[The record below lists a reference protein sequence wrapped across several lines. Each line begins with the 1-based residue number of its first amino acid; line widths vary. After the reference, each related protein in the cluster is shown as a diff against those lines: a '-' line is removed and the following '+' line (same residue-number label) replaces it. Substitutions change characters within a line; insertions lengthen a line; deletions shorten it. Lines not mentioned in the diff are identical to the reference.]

1 VTSDAADAPL
11 RVTTL
16 ELFFDLARYP
26 LSAAALAVQLGS
38 PLVVHPGAPF
48 TLNPFHLSERHS
60 SLLIVA
66 LGESVAAIGIATASH
81 PGGVSA
87 RLVTSSVLGLA
98 LAAALWWVL
107 FGGDDEE
114 RAQAALTTA
123 SSERRTALALQA
135 LFYGNAPVLL
145 GLVAMAAGV
154 QEAIEHPAAAQPA
167 TAALLAAGA
176 ALFLAGDAVVRRL
189 LWRGRVRFRAAGAV
203 VALATTAA
211 GATAGLQAQVALL
224 AVVLVAMLLAER
236 RWTAPAEATDATDA
250 TEPAT
255 AAEAAAYDP
264 AHDNTAGES
273 R

>member
-26 LSAAALAVQLGS
+26 LWAAALAVQLGS

-154 QEAIEHPAAAQPA
+154 QEAIKEPGAARPA
-167 TAALLAAGA
+167 TAAVLAAGA
-176 ALFLAGDAVVRRL
+176 APFLGGDAAVRTL
-189 LWRGRVRFRAAGAV
+189 LWRGGVAFRAAGAIA
-203 VALATTAA
+203 ALATMAA
-211 GATAGLQAQVALL
+211 GATIGLRAQVALL
-224 AVVLVAMLLAER
+224 TAVLAVTLLAER
-236 RWTAPAEATDATDA
+236 RWAAPTEKTEAI
-250 TEPAT
+250 
-255 AAEAAAYDP
+255 
-264 AHDNTAGES
+264 HDTAGES